1 MPRFPTFDS
10 VADAPGVCPGTYKL
24 FKNWGSLRLWQD
36 GRVQL
41 TTTGYNDANRGSPP
55 LGCEFEIVSSTELD
69 RPLYTAAGEVVRKAE
84 LSRAG
89 STMLL
94 LDHVTGTACALA
106 YCHYSPRYGSHTAT
120 WVHESALPVPNA
132 PIVRL
137 PADRAISAEWAP
149 YIKAIIDTATAAQRL
164 LGRQEYYAANSQFE
178 AALQRMRRRAPVD
191 EVLAAIPTNK
201 LALFL
206 QHLNGEAG
214 FEFRYRKEEHTYLN
228 IGKRL

>member
-10 VADAPGVCPGTYKL
+10 LSAITTVCQQTHKLYKDYGV
-24 FKNWGSLRLWQD
+24 LRVWQD

-41 TTTGYNDANRGSPP
+41 TSTGKGEPDRRFFGS
-55 LGCEFEIVSSTELD
+55 GMMFSVVSSSELET
-69 RPLYTAAGEVVRKAE
+69 PLYTMEGKHALKAE
-84 LSRAG
+84 LSRSG

-94 LDHVTGTACALA
+94 LDHVTNTACALEPIIGN
-106 YCHYSPRYGSHTAT
+106 YQYRYAAT

-137 PADRAISAEWAP
+137 VADRVVSAEWAP
-149 YIKAIIDTATAAQRL
+149 YIKTIVDAATAAQRL
-164 LGRQEYYAANSQFE
+164 LGRQEYFAVNSLFE

-191 EVLAAIPTNK
+191 EVLAAIPTNR
-201 LALFL
+201 LAAFL
-206 QHLNGEAG
+206 RHLDGEAG

>member
-10 VADAPGVCPGTYKL
+10 VAGTPGVCPGTYKL
-24 FKNWGSLRLWQD
+24 FKDWGSLRLWQD

-55 LGCEFEIVSSTELD
+55 LGYKFEIVSSTELD

-84 LSRAG
+84 LSRTG

-94 LDHVTGTACALA
+94 LDYVTDTACALA
-106 YCHYSPRYGSHTAT
+106 YCHYDSHYGSHYDSHYGFHAAT

-132 PIVRL
+132 PVVRL
-137 PADRAISAEWAP
+137 
-149 YIKAIIDTATAAQRL
+149 AA
-164 LGRQEYYAANSQFE
+164 
-178 AALQRMRRRAPVD
+178 
-191 EVLAAIPTNK
+191 
-201 LALFL
+201 FL
-206 QHLNGEAG
+206 RYLDGEAG

-228 IGKRL
+228 IGKRM

>member
-10 VADAPGVCPGTYKL
+10 VAGRPDVCPGTYKL
-24 FKNWGSLRLWQD
+24 FKNWGRLRLWQD

-41 TTTGYNDANRGSPP
+41 TTTGYNDASRGAPP
-55 LGCEFEIVSSTELD
+55 LGCEFEIVSSNDLD
-69 RPLYTAAGEVVRKAE
+69 RPLYTAAGELVRKAE

-106 YCHYSPRYGSHTAT
+106 HCHHSAHTAT

-137 PADRAISAEWAP
+137 AADRAVSAEWAP
-149 YIKAIIDTATAAQRL
+149 YIKSIVDTATAAQRL
-164 LGRQEYYAANSQFE
+164 LGRQEYYAVIPLFE

-191 EVLAAIPTNK
+191 EVLAAIPTHR
-201 LALFL
+201 LAAFL
-206 QHLNGEAG
+206 QYLDGAAG